1 MTADPRSV
9 SHRGDPVG
17 AFTNLDDY
25 NALPRIEGLVLSP
38 DGARLVC
45 SVQTLSSDRT
55 TFQTSLWEVDPDGVR
70 PARRLTRSAAG
81 ESAPAFGA
89 GGDLLFISKRPSG
102 DKGSKAVGD
111 VADAADASSQVPALW
126 CLPVAG
132 GEPRTLVSAPGGLTG
147 VYVARDAGT
156 VVVTGSV
163 LPGAA
168 DTDADRRAAR
178 KKAGVSALLH
188 ESTPV
193 RHWDHDLGPDQVRLF
208 VVEQAVEVA
217 ADARD
222 GVDPDAEAAMLRDL
236 APSAGRALDEP
247 SIAISSDGAVVVAAW
262 HEVHALGRESKS
274 LVVIDTA
281 TGNRRVL
288 AGTPPTST
296 DADADLGAG
305 GACSHWYDH
314 PAISPDGRLIVCIDE
329 TEATYERAP
338 RLTLWLID
346 TVSGAGRDLLPGFPL
361 WPGSPVFS
369 IDSSVVF
376 FTADDNGRRPI
387 FRVDVESGTVVKL
400 TAGGAY
406 SSVNVAPAGR
416 DLFALRADVD
426 RPMTPV
432 RLNADIADQEP
443 VVLRGPGRPLHLPGH
458 VEEVETVTPDGAR
471 VRAWLV
477 LPDSATADHPAPLA
491 LWVHGGPLASWD
503 AWSWRWNPWLL
514 AARGWA
520 VLLPD
525 PALSQGYGDDFVQR
539 GWGNWGPVPFADLMA
554 ITDATIARD
563 DIDATRTAAMG
574 GSYGG
579 YMANWIAGHTER
591 FKAIVTHASLW
602 TTDHFTGATDHPWA
616 WEQEWGHP
624 LERPERFERNSPHL
638 HIAAIRTPMLVIHGD
653 RDYRVPI
660 GEGLRLFADLV
671 RYGVD
676 VKFLYFPDENHWV
689 LKPGNAKVWYETV
702 FAFLDHHVL
711 DAPWIRPDLV

>member
-1 MTADPRSV
+1 MTTDPTSV

-38 DGARLVC
+38 DGTRLVC
-45 SVQTLSSDRT
+45 SVQTLSLDRA
-55 TFQTSLWEVDPDGVR
+55 TFQTSLWDVDPEGVR

-89 GGDLLFISKRPSG
+89 GGDLLFISKRRAG
-102 DKGSKAVGD
+102 DKGSNATGD
-111 VADAADASSQVPALW
+111 VVDGADASSQVAAVW

-132 GEPRTLVSAPGGLTG
+132 GEPRALVSAPGGLTG

-168 DTDADRRAAR
+168 DTDAARRAAR

-208 VVEQAVEVA
+208 VVEQGLEVA
-217 ADARD
+217 ADTRD
-222 GVDPDAEAAMLRDL
+222 GVDPDAEAATLRDL

-247 SIAISSDGAVVVAAW
+247 SIAISCDGAVVVAAW
-262 HEVHALGRESKS
+262 HEVHARGRESRS
-274 LVVIDTA
+274 LVAIDTA
-281 TGNRRVL
+281 NGNQRVL
-288 AGTPPTST
+288 AGTALTSN
-296 DADADLGAG
+296 DAGADHGAG
-305 GACSHWYDH
+305 AGSHWYDH
-314 PAISPDGRLIVCIDE
+314 PAISPDGRLIVCVDE

-346 TVSGAGRDLLPGFPL
+346 AASGVGRDLLPGFLL
-361 WPGSPVFS
+361 WPASPVFS
-369 IDSSVVF
+369 ADSSAVF

-400 TAGGAY
+400 TAAGAY

-432 RLNADIADQEP
+432 RLNPDIADQEP

-458 VEEVETVTPDGAR
+458 VEEVQTAAPDGAR

-477 LPDSATADHPAPLA
+477 LPDSATANHPAPLA

-525 PALSQGYGDDFVQR
+525 PALSQGYGDDFIQR

-579 YMANWIAGHTER
+579 YMANWIAGHTDR

>member
-1 MTADPRSV
+1 MTADPTSV

-25 NALPRIEGLVLSP
+25 NALPRIDGLVLSP
-38 DGARLVC
+38 DGTRLVC
-45 SVQTLSSDRT
+45 SVQTLSPDRA
-55 TFQTSLWEVDPDGVR
+55 TFQTSLWDVDPDGVK

-89 GGDLLFISKRPSG
+89 GGDLLFISKRPAA
-102 DKGSKAVGD
+102 DKGSKATGD
-111 VADAADASSQVPALW
+111 VADAADASSQVAAVW

-132 GEPRTLVSAPGGLTG
+132 GEPRALVSAPGGLTG

-168 DTDADRRAAR
+168 DTDAARRAAR

-208 VVEQAVEVA
+208 VVEQGLGVA
-217 ADARD
+217 ADTRD
-222 GVDPDAEAAMLRDL
+222 GVDADAEAATLRDL

-247 SIAISSDGAVVVAAW
+247 SIAISCDGAVVVAAW
-262 HEVHALGRESKS
+262 HEVHARGRESRS
-274 LVVIDTA
+274 LVAIDTA
-281 TGNRRVL
+281 TGNQRVL
-288 AGTPPTST
+288 AGALPTST
-296 DADADLGAG
+296 DAGTDHGAG
-305 GACSHWYDH
+305 DTCSHWYDH
-314 PAISPDGRLIVCIDE
+314 PAISPDGRLIVCVDE

-338 RLTLWLID
+338 QLTLWLID
-346 TVSGAGRDLLPGFPL
+346 TASGAGRDLLPGFLL
-361 WPGSPVFS
+361 WPASPVFS
-369 IDSSVVF
+369 ADSSAVF

-387 FRVDVESGTVVKL
+387 FRVDVASGTVVKL
-400 TAGGAY
+400 TAAGAY

-458 VEEVETVTPDGAR
+458 VEEVETVAPGGAR

-477 LPDSATADHPAPLA
+477 LPDSATANHPAPLA

-525 PALSQGYGDDFVQR
+525 PALSQGYGDDFIQR

-554 ITDATIARD
+554 ITDATINRD

-579 YMANWIAGHTER
+579 YMANWIAGHTNR

-689 LKPGNAKVWYETV
+689 LKPGNAKVWYQTV